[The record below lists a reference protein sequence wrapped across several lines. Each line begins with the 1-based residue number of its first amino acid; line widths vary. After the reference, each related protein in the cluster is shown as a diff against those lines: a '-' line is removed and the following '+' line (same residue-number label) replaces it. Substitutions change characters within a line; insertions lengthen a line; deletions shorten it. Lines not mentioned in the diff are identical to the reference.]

1 MSKILTS
8 LIKTCT
14 SSTSNNFAD
23 KILKN
28 NTPFNRDNNI
38 MSEQKKNEKKIWK
51 RKQRNIDLDLV
62 QCRLKSTLFEL

>member
-38 MSEQKKNEKKIWK
+38 MSEQKKK
-51 RKQRNIDLDLV
+51 
-62 QCRLKSTLFEL
+62 